1 MDVCVVFD
9 YGLIKLQPLSELEW
23 NGEQRGYKVDY
34 KMSDANFN
42 MITPVIPKDNKVIYK
57 DIDGLHEGL
66 QYQVKVS
73 AFNDVGDGPSSPII
87 TKTAKKPSRK
97 SVATF
102 AYEKEG
108 TKQCLKT
115 IKTFAYK
122 NEMNQ
127 SK

>member
-23 NGEQRGYKVDY
+23 NGEHRVYKVVY
-34 KMSDANFN
+34 KMSGANFI
-42 MITPVIPKDNKVIYK
+42 MIIPVIPKDNKVIYK
-57 DIDGLHEGL
+57 DIDGLQKGL

-73 AFNDVGDGPSSPII
+73 AFNDIGDGPSSPII
-87 TKTAKKPSRK
+87 TKTAKKPSGK

-102 AYEKEG
+102 SYEKEG

-115 IKTFAYK
+115 LLKHSHMK
-122 NEMNQ
+122 M
-127 SK
+127 K